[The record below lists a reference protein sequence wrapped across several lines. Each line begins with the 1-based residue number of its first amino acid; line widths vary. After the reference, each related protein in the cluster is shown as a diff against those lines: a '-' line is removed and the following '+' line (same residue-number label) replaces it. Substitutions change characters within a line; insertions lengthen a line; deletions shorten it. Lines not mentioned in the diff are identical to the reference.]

1 MGYASLE
8 MGDYKCPSRA
18 LLRRGRQEGALFFWK
33 PKQREMRKQ
42 KGYEGFY
49 SWAGLGPTKRPG
61 PTHETE
67 NGAYSNCE
75 LLFFWKAKTKD
86 CISFL

>member
-1 MGYASLE
+1 
-8 MGDYKCPSRA
+8 
-18 LLRRGRQEGALFFWK
+18 
-33 PKQREMRKQ
+33 MRKQ